1 MYRKIVFMFVLVLAI
16 CGCQSKRSK
25 LYNERISLLI
35 EYKNKYLFGT
45 PPGANKETA
54 SGLVILKPILKSD
67 LEAFR
72 NVYLDSAL
80 IVIHEIENMDIKPAW
95 RNTTYMRKAEIYYF
109 KQDYEQAVEAL
120 KHVDGGLPFAKYRD
134 ILINKIKA
142 KEAQANGDTL
152 TRDSLYRVILNDYE
166 KYYQDVEVVLKRTLR
181 GKDEDKVFY
190 SWANTILVEMF
201 HYKLKLEKQEI
212 VIHQID
218 SLQKA
223 INGNKE
229 YFDHLKKLLIKDK
242 NYEVLFE

>member
-1 MYRKIVFMFVLVLAI
+1 
-16 CGCQSKRSK
+16 
-25 LYNERISLLI
+25 
-35 EYKNKYLFGT
+35 
-45 PPGANKETA
+45 
-54 SGLVILKPILKSD
+54 
-67 LEAFR
+67 
-72 NVYLDSAL
+72 
-80 IVIHEIENMDIKPAW
+80 
-95 RNTTYMRKAEIYYF
+95 MRKAEIYYF